1 MHGFYILFPFDSCFS
16 HIEVRSQK
24 SELPAE
30 LTKVFFFRGGEQNW
44 RDKKVIF
51 MSLNNE
57 ISDVT

>member
-16 HIEVRSQK
+16 HIEVRAPCRIDK
-24 SELPAE
+24 G
-30 LTKVFFFRGGEQNW
+30 FFFFLGGVGEQNW
-44 RDKKVIF
+44 RDEKEIF